1 MIIFM
6 VEGRIVLPQ
15 CDIVLIRTGRSYP
28 HEQSAKNLYKLLVL
42 TQPSVTGLVIP
53 KYSGVRYIHIEQT
66 SYYDT
71 FSKYSLWWGPL
82 DFRAIDLVYLRC
94 LPETHAIC
102 WYRGASHSHPSA
114 SQAKVPLWLSRFSS
128 AKNQHCLLEVV
139 T

>member
-42 TQPSVTGLVIP
+42 TQPSVTGLVLSGR
-53 KYSGVRYIHIEQT
+53 YLRLFVSGVRYIHIEQT

-71 FSKYSLWWGPL
+71 FL
-82 DFRAIDLVYLRC
+82 
-94 LPETHAIC
+94 
-102 WYRGASHSHPSA
+102 
-114 SQAKVPLWLSRFSS
+114 
-128 AKNQHCLLEVV
+128 
-139 T
+139 